1 MNGNAAARVS
11 IQFEDE
17 AQDDGSCVVEVELP
31 LLKPGTYE
39 AAFDTWETL
48 RLFGGRAQKL
58 VLWFTVLDPGEMGTR
73 LPRYYNVREIIGKPR
88 RRGQF
93 KAGPKSTFV
102 RDYYRLHGAPKR
114 KDRISVSRFENKR
127 YRIKV
132 RTVKAGADQQRIH
145 EGLQYSVIESIE
157 GQEKC

>member
-1 MNGNAAARVS
+1 MSANTARIS
-11 IQFEDE
+11 IEFEEDTR
-17 AQDDGSCVVEVELP
+17 DDDSCVVEIELP
-31 LLKPGTYE
+31 HLKPGTYE

-58 VLWFTVLDPGEMGTR
+58 VLWFTVLDPGEMGAR
-73 LPRYYNVREIIGKPR
+73 LPRYYNVRQIIGKPR

-93 KAGPKSTFV
+93 KAGPKSAFV
-102 RDYYRLHGAPKR
+102 RDYYKLHGAPKR

-132 RTVKAGADQQRIH
+132 RTVKEGADQKGLH
-145 EGLQYSVIESIE
+145 EGLQYSVIENIE
-157 GQEKC
+157 GTE